1 MNRHLH
7 QSLVLLDPER
17 HASQQLDEHDELLL
31 ATIMDQAQ
39 PQSSRSRRPHARR
52 IAVVGLAAAS
62 LVGLGLTRIDL
73 GGRPV
78 GSSPAAA
85 AVLERAADAALAEP
99 PLTVKP
105 GQYLLLTR
113 IEEHWVASY
122 GQNKDGPESVRIG
135 SDGLPIAYQT
145 RQTWQRWIP
154 YDTSAD
160 WIVRESEKPLRNV
173 SRESALFNEERGPEV
188 YRQQSWSNRDGTS
201 TYIATYDPAWYASL
215 PRDPDKLLAQLKKD
229 IGAGDDTSPEHLFME
244 VYSEVLRNGL
254 APPDIR
260 SALFTALSRQPG
272 MELVDGVANLD
283 GRRGVALR
291 FRGSNWQ
298 MLFDRETGKFIGERA
313 TNPDFPD
320 VPGID
325 AARTTYL
332 TTARAEVVDS
342 APDAD

>member
-7 QSLVLLDPER
+7 QSLMLLDPER
-17 HASQQLDEHDELLL
+17 HASQQLTEHDELLL

-39 PQSSRSRRPHARR
+39 PELTRSRRPYARR
-52 IAVVGLAAAS
+52 IAIVGLAAAS
-62 LVGLGLTRIDL
+62 VVALGLTRIDL

-99 PLTVKP
+99 PLIVKP

-113 IEEHWVASY
+113 IEEHWAAIDDESM
-122 GQNKDGPESVRIG
+122 NGPSSVRIG
-135 SDGLPIAYQT
+135 SDGLPVAFQS

-154 YDTSAD
+154 YDTSAE
-160 WIVRESEKPLRNV
+160 WIVRESEEPLRNV
-173 SRESALFNEERGPEV
+173 SRESARFNEERGPEV
-188 YRQQSWSNRDGTS
+188 YHQPSWSNRDGTS

-283 GRRGVALR
+283 GRRGVALK
-291 FRGSNWQ
+291 FTGSNWQ
-298 MLFDRETGKFIGERA
+298 MLFDRDTGEFIGERA
-313 TNPDFPD
+313 TDPDFPD

-325 AARTTYL
+325 DAHTTYL
-332 TTARAEVVDS
+332 TTVRAEVVDS
-342 APDAD
+342 APDPD